1 MAKPALPDLI
11 SALVDDVSPTFPTHS
26 LRKVERKAVI
36 RGMSPTLV
44 KCPHLTLLFPFLL
57 IMSEIFKCQRRGDI
71 ARV

>member
-26 LRKVERKAVI
+26 LRKVERKAVS

-44 KCPHLTLLFPFLL
+44 KCHHFDTPLPFPPHH
-57 IMSEIFKCQRRGDI
+57 
-71 ARV
+71 V